1 MKTILL
7 SVLGVL
13 MTAQAMASS
22 QQAAPSPDAAI
33 DYYYG
38 KHLDI
43 ARVVSHSEI
52 PSVCHAVPVEMTYED
67 SKGQQHTIRYRVM
80 GNGCQ
85 GG

>member
-13 MTAQAMASS
+13 MTTQAMATS
-22 QQAAPSPDAAI
+22 QQTAPVSDAAI

-52 PSVCHAVPVEMTYED
+52 PNVCHPVPVEMTYED
-67 SKGQQHTIRYRVM
+67 SHGQQHTIRYRVM

-85 GG
+85 SG

>member
-1 MKTILL
+1 MKAILF

-13 MTAQAMASS
+13 MTTQAMATNQPTAQLS
-22 QQAAPSPDAAI
+22 DAAN

-67 SKGQQHTIRYRVM
+67 SNGQQHTIRYRVM